1 LHVGARDAAALERAI
16 APYRNDPMLS
26 WQHTQPNLEDV
37 FIDLVARAEAEQ
49 KAA

>member
-1 LHVGARDAAALERAI
+1 
-16 APYRNDPMLS
+16 MLS